1 VKFLIAIRTPA
12 IHDLMDPFGVGS
24 AAHSAVTLIPGVIL
38 IANPTA
44 DGTGAA
50 IPIVIAVPSLTT
62 LLTRAA
68 IPGMFCMI
76 NHPAMRALAAHHG
89 MTCGTPLPA

>member
-12 IHDLMDPFGVGS
+12 IHDLMGPFGVGS
-24 AAHSAVTLIPGVIL
+24 AAYSAVTLIPGVIL

-76 NHPAMRALAAHHG
+76 NHPAMRTLATHHG
-89 MTCGTPLPA
+89 MPLGTRLSA